1 MKRISLALLLT
12 LSLVPELK
20 AQRADTVDAIVR
32 DFIRRRNIPAAAI
45 AVVRRGRVMKVAGYG
60 LANLE
65 FNIAATG
72 HSAFEIGSI
81 TKQFTAEA
89 VMMLVEEGKLTLDD
103 PIARYLP
110 GLPDEWREIRLRHLL
125 THTSGLHD
133 WEGDSAFSFRREYTT
148 EEFVAFLAR
157 RPLDFTPGSRFAYTN
172 SAYPLIGKIVEQV
185 SGVPYERFVRER
197 IFTPAGMTETRLRD
211 NTRLIP
217 NRASGYVDQ
226 QGVLINGE
234 PLRPAILVPN
244 GGVVSTATDMARWS
258 IALAAGTLLKP
269 TTIALM
275 MAPTRLGDGSLFPG
289 GIGWFLGDVKG
300 HRMAVHNGSTVAG
313 YSSVV
318 YRFPDDDVSVVVLF
332 NIDRFDAVNALAT
345 DIAARYLRLKRSG
358 VSR

>member
-1 MKRISLALLLT
+1 MKRISLALLLA

-20 AQRADTVDAIVR
+20 AQRADAVDAIIR

-45 AVVRRGRVMKVAGYG
+45 AIVRRGRVVKVAGYG
-60 LANLE
+60 VANLE
-65 FNIAATG
+65 LNIAATG

-110 GLPDEWREIRLRHLL
+110 DLPDEWREIRLRHLL

-133 WEGDSAFSFRREYTT
+133 WEGDSAFSYRREYTT
-148 EEFVAFLAR
+148 EEFVAFVAR
-157 RPLDFTPGSRFAYTN
+157 RPLDFTPGSRFGYSN
-172 SAYPLIGKIVEQV
+172 SAYPLLGKIVEQV
-185 SGVPYERFVRER
+185 SGVPYERFARER

-211 NTRLIP
+211 NTRLLP

-234 PLRPAILVPN
+234 PLRPAILAPN
-244 GGVVSTATDMARWS
+244 GGVVSTAADMARWLM
-258 IALAAGTLLKP
+258 ALDAGTLVKP
-269 TTIALM
+269 ATLALM

-289 GIGWFLGDVKG
+289 GIAWFLGDVKG
-300 HRMAVHNGSTVAG
+300 HRMSVHNGSTVAG

-318 YRFPDDDVSVVVLF
+318 YRFPYDELSVVVLL
-332 NIDRFDAVNALAT
+332 NIDRFDAVNVLAS
-345 DIAARYLRLKRSG
+345 DIAAHYFRAKG
-358 VSR
+358 AGTSR